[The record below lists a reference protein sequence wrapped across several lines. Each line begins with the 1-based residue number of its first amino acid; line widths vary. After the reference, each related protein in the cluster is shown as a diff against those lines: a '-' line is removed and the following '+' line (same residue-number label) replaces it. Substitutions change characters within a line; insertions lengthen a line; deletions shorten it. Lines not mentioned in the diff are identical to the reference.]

1 MAIVKNVEFQGSKV
15 ISTNNG
21 DISINQGT
29 GELVIRKNG
38 VILTRVTSQ
47 GFIYS
52 EPDGTRR
59 ILIGSHPKDGH
70 IIEAISDPGID
81 VIQELSR

>member
-29 GELVIRKNG
+29 GELLIRKK
-38 VILTRVTSQ
+38 RR
-47 GFIYS
+47 
-52 EPDGTRR
+52 GTDAGKLAR
-59 ILIGSHPKDGH
+59 IHL
-70 IIEAISDPGID
+70 
-81 VIQELSR
+81 QRT

>member
-1 MAIVKNVEFQGSKV
+1 MAIVKNVEVQGSKV

-29 GELVIRKNG
+29 GELLIRKNG
-38 VILTRVTSQ
+38 VVLTRVTSQ

-52 EPDGTRR
+52 EPNGTRR

-70 IIEAISDPGID
+70 VIEAISDPGID
-81 VIQELSR
+81 VIQELST

>member
-29 GELVIRKNG
+29 GELLIRKNG
-38 VILTRVTSQ
+38 AVLTRVTSQ

-70 IIEAISDPGID
+70 VIEAISDPGVD

>member
-29 GELVIRKNG
+29 GELLIRKNG
-38 VILTRVTSQ
+38 VVLTRVTSQ

-70 IIEAISDPGID
+70 VIEAISDPGVD
-81 VIQELSR
+81 VIQEPSR

>member
-29 GELVIRKNG
+29 GELLIRKNG
-38 VILTRVTSQ
+38 VVLTRVTSQ

-52 EPDGTRR
+52 EPNGTRR

-70 IIEAISDPGID
+70 VIKAISDPGID
-81 VIQELSR
+81 VIQELST

>member
-21 DISINQGT
+21 DISINKGT
-29 GELVIRKNG
+29 GELLIRKNG
-38 VILTRVTSQ
+38 VVLTRVASQ

-70 IIEAISDPGID
+70 VIEAISDPGVD

>member
-1 MAIVKNVEFQGSKV
+1 MTIVKNGEFQGSKV
-15 ISTNNG
+15 ISTNDG

-29 GELVIRKNG
+29 GELLIRKNG
-38 VILTRVTSQ
+38 VVLTRVNSQ

-70 IIEAISDPGID
+70 VIEAISDPGVD